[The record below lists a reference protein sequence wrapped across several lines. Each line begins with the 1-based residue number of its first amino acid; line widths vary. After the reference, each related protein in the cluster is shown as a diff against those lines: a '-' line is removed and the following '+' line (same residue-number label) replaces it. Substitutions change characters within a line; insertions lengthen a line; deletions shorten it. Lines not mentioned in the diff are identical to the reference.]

1 MSESNKN
8 VKKVGAT
15 PGLAIIGCQVTGLVG
30 LIGAV
35 LALSKF
41 DALGAGACLIGAA
54 CAFGTVAYISFSE

>member
-1 MSESNKN
+1 MSEP
-8 VKKVGAT
+8 KKKDEKIGAT
-15 PGLAIIGCQVTGLVG
+15 PGLAIIGCQVTGLLG

-54 CAFGTVAYISFSE
+54 VAFGIVAYVSFSE